1 MAPSPTSYR
10 GVASQRK
17 INRGPGLLG
26 PFTCPKPSPKACHV
40 ASPNAYSEAASTVPC
55 GVTAQASCPPGPS
68 QPEGMVPSVAPS
80 PAQCVPP
87 RGAPHAAFPH
97 QNPGHFPSYRTPPLP
112 PPPPP
117 RLFPRG
123 ATRTGRSTRASLRVR
138 GQECAAS
145 KRAAVRQGGVSLEAR
160 GWGARTG
167 VRQQLLTPAA
177 AAAGGRSP
185 REGTG
190 AERPRYC
197 HVAPLCNWA
206 VAARLARV
214 PARGGRACACSCCS
228 FRRDARAEGGH
239 GAPRDAV
246 RSGARCARPTGIMP
260 GGTRARLRGARGVR
274 GPEMPPL
281 GPPRGSRAWP
291 PGAAPGARRQAP
303 GATDGAR
310 RAPEARVVAAEACIL
325 A

>member
-1 MAPSPTSYR
+1 M
-10 GVASQRK
+10 
-17 INRGPGLLG
+17 
-26 PFTCPKPSPKACHV
+26 
-40 ASPNAYSEAASTVPC
+40 
-55 GVTAQASCPPGPS
+55 PPHRIP
-68 QPEGMVPSVAPS
+68 
-80 PAQCVPP
+80 
-87 RGAPHAAFPH
+87 
-97 QNPGHFPSYRTPPLP
+97 
-112 PPPPP
+112 
-117 RLFPRG
+117 FPRMPQLHP
-123 ATRTGRSTRASLRVR
+123 SLLVGVR
-138 GQECAAS
+138 GGQQECAAS

-167 VRQQLLTPAA
+167 VRQQLHTPAA

-214 PARGGRACACSCCS
+214 PVRGGRACACSCCS

-291 PGAAPGARRQAP
+291 RGAAPGARRQAP

-310 RAPEARVVAAEACIL
+310 PAPEARVVAAEACAL

>member
-1 MAPSPTSYR
+1 MRIFTAVHTWRAWRASDCR
-10 GVASQRK
+10 GM
-17 INRGPGLLG
+17 
-26 PFTCPKPSPKACHV
+26 
-40 ASPNAYSEAASTVPC
+40 EA
-55 GVTAQASCPPGPS
+55 
-68 QPEGMVPSVAPS
+68 
-80 PAQCVPP
+80 P
-87 RGAPHAAFPH
+87 RGGRGRAGGGAH
-97 QNPGHFPSYRTPPLP
+97 QC
-112 PPPPP
+112 
-117 RLFPRG
+117 
-123 ATRTGRSTRASLRVR
+123 ASSSLLR
-138 GQECAAS
+138 
-145 KRAAVRQGGVSLEAR
+145 
-160 GWGARTG
+160 
-167 VRQQLLTPAA
+167 AA
-177 AAAGGRSP
+177 AAVGARSP

-239 GAPRDAV
+239 GAPRDAM

-291 PGAAPGARRQAP
+291 PGAAPGAAP
-303 GATDGAR
+303 GARRHGRRSPRPGGASSR
-310 RAPEARVVAAEACIL
+310 CGGVYPGLKGAMGGHRS
-325 A
+325 